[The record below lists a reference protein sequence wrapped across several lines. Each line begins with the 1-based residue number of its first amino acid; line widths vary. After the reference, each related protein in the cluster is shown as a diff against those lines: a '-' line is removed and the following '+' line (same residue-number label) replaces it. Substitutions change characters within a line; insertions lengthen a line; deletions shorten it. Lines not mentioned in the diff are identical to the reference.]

1 MGDKKAGKCGALLLG
16 LDLGTTGAKAG
27 VFDGPRLLSSAMVEY
42 PVSTPEPGWAE
53 QSPDDWWSASKEAIR
68 RALRGPGVDPD
79 KITGVGLS
87 GQMHG
92 AVLLD
97 SSGRPVRPC
106 ILWCDQ
112 RTSAQAERITSMIGV
127 EKLSELTC
135 NPSLTGFTA
144 PKLLW
149 VRDNEPGL
157 FERVE
162 TLLLP
167 KDYINFMLT
176 GLTST
181 EVSDASGTLLFDV
194 AGRRWSEE
202 MIPALDIPP
211 SWLPEVRDSIDPA
224 GTVTREAAD
233 ATGLPAGAVVAAG
246 GADNACGAL
255 GMGILRPGGVAVSI
269 GSSGTV
275 LAPVEAPLRDPEM
288 RLHTFCHA
296 APGAWYVMG
305 VVLSAGQALRW
316 FRDELG
322 EPEVSRA
329 REMGVD
335 EYELLDETASKAP
348 AGCGGVVFLPYLAGE
363 RTPHADPFAR
373 GVFFGLDLSK
383 KREHLVRSVME
394 GVVFA
399 LDDSV
404 RLMRDLDVPMERV
417 VSGGGGARSDLWRSM
432 QADVF
437 GLPIARAG
445 QADSAMLG
453 ASMLA
458 GVASGVY
465 GSIDEAASLCVSNGE
480 PLEPDAGRAHE
491 YRPSRETFARLYPA
505 LRDIFPHP

>member
-1 MGDKKAGKCGALLLG
+1 M
-16 LDLGTTGAKAG
+16 
-27 VFDGPRLLSSAMVEY
+27 
-42 PVSTPEPGWAE
+42 
-53 QSPDDWWSASKEAIR
+53 
-68 RALRGPGVDPD
+68 
-79 KITGVGLS
+79 TGV
-87 GQMHG
+87 
-92 AVLLD
+92 
-97 SSGRPVRPC
+97 
-106 ILWCDQ
+106 
-112 RTSAQAERITSMIGV
+112 
-127 EKLSELTC
+127 
-135 NPSLTGFTA
+135 
-144 PKLLW
+144 
-149 VRDNEPGL
+149 
-157 FERVE
+157 
-162 TLLLP
+162 
-167 KDYINFMLT
+167 
-176 GLTST
+176 TST

-194 AGRRWSEE
+194 CKRRWSDE
-202 MIPALDIPP
+202 MIAALDVPR
-211 SWLPEVRDSIDPA
+211 SWLPDTRDSTDPV
-224 GTVTREAAD
+224 GTLTKAAAE
-233 ATGLPAGAVVAAG
+233 ATGLPEKVVVAAG

-255 GMGILRPGGVAVSI
+255 GMGVLRPGDVAVSI

-275 LAPVEAPLRDPEM
+275 LAPVEAPLRDPQM

-296 APGAWYVMG
+296 APGSWYVMG

-329 REMGVD
+329 LEMGVD
-335 EYELLDETASKAP
+335 AYSLLDETASKAP
-348 AGCGGVVFLPYLAGE
+348 AGSGGVVFLPYLSGE

-404 RLMRDLDVPMERV
+404 RLMRELDVPMERV

-453 ASMLA
+453 AAMLA

-465 GSIDEAASLCVSNGE
+465 GSIDEAASVSVWNGE
-480 PLEPDAGRAHE
+480 PLEPDQGRAVD
-491 YRPSRETFARLYPA
+491 YGPSREAFDRLYPS
-505 LRDIFPHP
+505 LRDIFPRP

>member
-1 MGDKKAGKCGALLLG
+1 VSAEKSRTLLVG

-27 VFDGPRLLSSAMVEY
+27 VFDGGRLLSAATVEY
-42 PVSTPEPGWAE
+42 PMSTPAPGWAE
-53 QSPDDWWSASKEAIR
+53 QSPEDWWGASKQ
-68 RALRGPGVDPD
+68 ALRQALDRSGSEPEEVA
-79 KITGVGLS
+79 GVGLS

-97 SSGRPVRPC
+97 SDGRPLRPC

-112 RTSAQAERITSMIGV
+112 RTSRQADRIRDLLG
-127 EKLSELTC
+127 EKRLSELTC

-149 VRDNEPGL
+149 VRDNEPEL
-157 FERVE
+157 FDRVD

-176 GLTST
+176 GRRST

-194 AGRRWSEE
+194 SERRWSEE
-202 MIPALDIPP
+202 MLSALDIPR
-211 SWLPEVRDSIDPA
+211 SWLPEVLDSVDRA
-224 GTVTREAAD
+224 GTVSRAAAE
-233 ATGLPAGAVVAAG
+233 ATGLPEGAVVAAG

-255 GMGILRPGGVAVSI
+255 GMGVLRPGDVAVSV

-275 LAPVEAPLRDPEM
+275 LAPLDSPLRDPEM

-296 APGAWYVMG
+296 APGKWYVMG

-322 EPEVSRA
+322 EPEVSMA
-329 REMGVD
+329 RERGVD
-335 EYELLDETASKAP
+335 EYSLLDETASRAP
-348 AGCGGVVFLPYLAGE
+348 AGSGGVVFLPYLAGE

-404 RLMRDLDVPMERV
+404 RLMKGLSVPMEHV
-417 VSGGGGARSDLWRSM
+417 ISGGGGARSDLWRSM

-437 GLPIARAG
+437 GLPVARAG
-445 QADSAMLG
+445 EPDAAMLG

-458 GVASGVY
+458 GAASGAY
-465 GSIDEAASLCVSNGE
+465 GSIDEAVSCCVSNGE
-480 PLEPDAGRAHE
+480 PIDPDPDEAE
-491 YRPSRETFARLYPA
+491 KYRPSRETFARLYPA
-505 LRDIFPHP
+505 LKDIFPRT